1 MKAFQGELRRVRN
14 SLLARNAGWI
24 FVGQGVGFVLQ
35 AVYFVL
41 LARLLGTREYGIYAG
56 AFALAS
62 MPSAYSTL
70 GTGTLL
76 VRYVSS
82 NASLFPVYWGNVI
95 LATSVTSFAVVGILY
110 VVAKHFLDPASAS
123 IVILCAVA
131 NCFCAQLSTCAG
143 QVFQTFEKLRVTATL
158 NLLTN
163 FLRFI
168 AASILLL
175 ALHRATARQWAIASM
190 AVSLTAAIIAVI
202 TVTMKY
208 GPPKFQPKLFFSG
221 AAEGLGYSFATSTT
235 TAYND
240 LDKAMLSHYGMHVA
254 NGIYTMAYRVVDI
267 ATVPILSI
275 RDAAMPRFFREGA
288 LGVKHSASLASRLL
302 KRAVLL
308 AVLSTALMFVA
319 APLIPRIVGAGF
331 VQSISALRWL
341 CLIPIFRS
349 VHQITGSALTGA
361 GLQKY
366 RTASQLTAAITSLCL
381 NVALIPHYGWLGAAW
396 GSLMTDGL
404 LAAMNASSLVYLSRS
419 PEPRKRLQRA
429 KLLESEK

>member
-1 MKAFQGELRRVRN
+1 MKAFQAELQRIRS
-14 SLLARNAGWI
+14 SLLARNAAWI
-24 FVGQGVGFVLQ
+24 TVGQGLGFVLQ
-35 AVYFVL
+35 AVYFIL

-62 MPSAYSTL
+62 MLSAYSTL

-82 NASLFPVYWGNVI
+82 NARLFSVYWGNV
-95 LATSVTSFAVVGILY
+95 LLTTSVTSFAVVGILY
-110 VVAKHFLDPASAS
+110 VIAKHFLDPASAS
-123 IVILCAVA
+123 IVILCGVA

-168 AASILLL
+168 AAATLLV
-175 ALHRATARQWAIASM
+175 ALHRATARQWAIAST
-190 AVSLTAAIIAVI
+190 AVSLIAAVIAVL
-202 TVTMKY
+202 TVTVKY
-208 GPPKFQPKLFFSG
+208 GPPKFRPKLLFSR

-275 RDAAMPRFFREGA
+275 RDAAIPRFFREGA
-288 LGVKHSASLASRLL
+288 KGLKPAASLASRLL
-302 KRAVLL
+302 KRAVLVAL
-308 AVLSTALMFVA
+308 LSTVVLFVA
-319 APLIPRIVGAGF
+319 APLIPHIVGMGF
-331 VQSISALRWL
+331 AQSTSALRWL
-341 CLIPIFRS
+341 CLIPLFRS
-349 VHQITGSALTGA
+349 VHQITGSALLGA

-366 RTASQLTAAITSLCL
+366 RTASQVTAAIASLGL
-381 NVALIPHYGWLGAAW
+381 NVLLIP
-396 GSLMTDGL
+396 
-404 LAAMNASSLVYLSRS
+404 R
-419 PEPRKRLQRA
+419 
-429 KLLESEK
+429 